1 MRKIIHWKQVVAV
14 VALSVATAFCG
25 SSSPTAPSVSGTGG
39 GSGSGATP
47 TPAPTPA
54 PGGGGASTSCRI
66 GPATYRIVTTSAAFT
81 STTNGSCTFNAATV
95 EGTCT
100 NVYTDS
106 MGGSF
111 TSVSTTK
118 NASRGEVVDEVSV
131 IPPLTLSSSTASSI
145 LPGGTVPAS
154 GGTATR
160 TFSGRRVLTQTNT
173 STAGQTSVTTYT
185 AWDSFDRPTA
195 ATVTPA
201 SGAPSQQSFSYDNA
215 SRTQTSSQ
223 SGVSCTQVFDQNG
236 NPTVGTCPGSTSTFT
251 MLSTQQ
257 ICR

>member
-1 MRKIIHWKQVVAV
+1 VQKISQWKQIVGVAAV
-14 VALSVATAFCG
+14 SLATTFCG
-25 SSSPTAPSVSGTGG
+25 GSSPTSPSVSGSGG
-39 GSGSGATP
+39 GAAAPSPSP
-47 TPAPTPA
+47 SPAPTP
-54 PGGGGASTSCRI
+54 GGYESSSCRI
-66 GPATYRIVTTSAAFT
+66 GPATYRIVITSAAFT
-81 STTNGSCTFNAATV
+81 STTNGTCSFNPATV

-111 TSVSTTK
+111 TSVSTTR
-118 NASRGEVVDEVSV
+118 NSSRGEVVDEVSV
-131 IPPLTLSSSTASSI
+131 IPPLTLSSSTTSNI

-173 STAGQTSVTTYT
+173 PTSGPVSVTTYT
-185 AWDSFDRPTA
+185 AWDSSDRPTA
-195 ATVTPA
+195 ATVTSA
-201 SGAPSQQSFSYDNA
+201 TGGTSQQSFAYDNA
-215 SRTQTSSQ
+215 SRTQTSTA

-236 NPTVGTCPGSTSTFT
+236 NPTVGNCPGSTSTLT